1 MKLEKIDP
9 LMRKLEQTPKSPAGL
24 GGLFVLIVLIR
35 NFLEAIS
42 SPRPDGQWPD
52 GITFFFHY
60 PLAYLSTTL
69 VIIMML
75 SLVTKEPVGRLARL
89 TVWGLSM
96 LCLAPVIDLILT
108 FGRGWTMSYIFIGGR
123 GLLIDFFTFFGPLQ
137 SSGITLGIRLE
148 LLVGLIM
155 CFLFIWYKT
164 KRFWRALAGALL
176 VYCIIFIF
184 SVMPSLLVM
193 ISGQVAWL
201 DLHQNLVTALKE
213 SLNQTSFI
221 GSQWRLNSANP
232 FSEFGL
238 QFSVLMSQ
246 FYLVLS
252 ALLALLIAFMV
263 NAGKIKEVLKNG
275 RWLRQLEILILFSLG
290 LIIANDGQNNIVI
303 GTLPNIISLA
313 TAIITI
319 IAACFFAIATNDL
332 SDQKLDAL
340 INPQRPLIQGK
351 LSRGDLHH
359 LALISALFALAGGL
373 LLGFWPFVFIL
384 AFQTLY
390 ALYSIPPVRLKK
402 IFLLGNIAVG
412 LALGCIII
420 FGLCLF
426 NNEAPLNLV
435 QQKIILI
442 LLAQLLL
449 GAPFKDL
456 KDIPGDR
463 QEKVPTLPVFFGDK
477 IGKIM
482 IAVLTIIASLLP
494 TIFFHSIWL
503 LVFGLAGVIAMPFFI
518 FRKPFSEKP
527 VLISGLIYFIILGI
541 VLSGLLTKATS

>member
-1 MKLEKIDP
+1 MKLEKIYP
-9 LMRKLEQTPKSPAGL
+9 LIRKLEQTPKSLAGL
-24 GGLFVLIVLIR
+24 GGLFVLIVLAR

-60 PLAYLSTTL
+60 PLAYLGTIL
-69 VIIMML
+69 VIIIML
-75 SLVTKEPVGRLARL
+75 YSITKEPIGRLARL

-123 GLLIDFFTFFGPLQ
+123 GLLVDFFTFFGPLQ

-148 LLVGLIM
+148 LLAGLIM
-155 CFLFIWYKT
+155 CFLFVWHKT

-176 VYCIIFIF
+176 VYCIIFTF
-184 SVMPSLLVM
+184 SVMPSLLVL
-193 ISGQVAWL
+193 ISGQAAWL
-201 DLHQNLVTALKE
+201 GLHQNLITTLKE
-213 SLNQTSFI
+213 SLNQASFI
-221 GSQWRLNSANP
+221 GSQWRLNSGNP

-252 ALLALLIAFMV
+252 ALLALFVAFKIS
-263 NAGKIKEVLKNG
+263 AKKIKEVLKNG
-275 RWLRQLEILILFSLG
+275 RWLRQSEILIFFSLG
-290 LIIANDGQNNIVI
+290 LIIASAGQNIVI
-303 GTLPNIISLA
+303 GTLPNMISLA
-313 TAIITI
+313 TAVITI

-340 INPQRPLIQGK
+340 TNPQRPLVQGK
-351 LSRGDLHH
+351 LSRGDLYH
-359 LALISALFALAGGL
+359 LALISALFALGGGL

-390 ALYSIPPVRLKK
+390 ALYSLPPVRLKR

-420 FGLCLF
+420 FGLSLF
-426 NNEAPLNLV
+426 NNQAPLNLV

-442 LLAQLLL
+442 LFAQLLL

-456 KDIPGDR
+456 KDISGDR
-463 QEKVPTLPVFFGDK
+463 QGGVPTLPVFFGDK
-477 IGKIM
+477 TGKIM
-482 IAVLTIIASLLP
+482 VAVLTIIASLLP

-503 LVFGLAGVIAMPFFI
+503 LAFGLAGMIAMPFFI

-541 VLSGLLTKATS
+541 VLPGLLTKATS